1 MRKMFPRQ
9 ENPYFDSDKIATP
22 YPNSLRSA
30 YYGRVSECTARF
42 ERVGANLVAANLE
55 LGHVPGRVLV
65 RRPLDVSKLRLVR
78 RVIVLDVE
86 RELELEELV
95 SLVPVD
101 LRIKAEER
109 ARVLRGC

>member
-30 YYGRVSECTARF
+30 YCGTFSVCIVILEGDSS
-42 ERVGANLVAANLE
+42 NLVTADLE

-65 RRPLDVSKLRLVR
+65 RRPLDPTELSLISRDVAVDVKRQ
-78 RVIVLDVE
+78 LD
-86 RELELEELV
+86 
-95 SLVPVD
+95 
-101 LRIKAEER
+101 
-109 ARVLRGC
+109 